1 MKTRRN
7 TAAMPTDA
15 EAKRRL
21 QKLIDRLPLP
31 PGANAT
37 VISARVRPYE
47 YSGDYH
53 DEEGHTLEYEVGGHT
68 DLDADSALARYRDH
82 DLHRIVSDA
91 LGVRRGDEEALLED
105 TDVLRDSRTLRDYPG
120 FSVIWS
126 GTLLD
131 RAVIHTDDGDKRA
144 DAVPEV
150 RAGKRNAGFMQ
161 KLLADVK
168 TNPRRSERGGPK
180 RGYLETRRP
189 LSKVPLTSSVF
200 DKENWFVGYANE
212 RAKSGVPF
220 MDRAFLHLHA
230 GNWTGREEQGTVYL
244 DVPLAWDKPIPTRIG
259 TFHAANITSVSFY
272 YTPRTNSLLVTYDL
286 DFDAERNHSAL
297 RAVVYG
303 PQPRTLRRGTRIIE
317 EHPRGP
323 RGLEEAVRMARKDF
337 EGRMVDGTIKV
348 GTPRYGFT
356 ETPKVLLSAEETRE
370 LLAARKE
377 AMRADDEGYAFV
389 HKLPQHMKELLIIM
403 RPDLNGDFGPV
414 YRDEVDAVLAWYRSL
429 SRQNPRARRVSTAV
443 LGERVRVFRNL
454 HTETWSVESA
464 TTGRIIAH
472 PDTVLLEDVRLVS
485 RDAGREKTRRTGKKG
500 VHAVASGTLVA
511 IDGPAPADLARWT
524 PLYYNPFKVDTFV
537 EFVDGKVGKPVRGAR
552 MWFAAADHRSQY
564 ALAPQEAD
572 PGRYKKPKVPKRR
585 NPDEDDFDAEY
596 WDEQLQ
602 EMCESTDYSLL
613 QEGDDIGHFDRYG
626 GRGYHET
633 SPKRAEDIKK
643 EGLGHHPGLSL
654 PGGGGIEGHETNLW
668 MCAWADPSLAARLLA
683 RGREGDWRWEV
694 ADRIADD
701 LSKHLVQKFPDL
713 KVVWFYKDAKGK
725 GLSKY
730 SGAKCSFDL
739 REVVEWL
746 ATNAEDGPYLY
757 GDEYMGYCLS
767 WRGPRIPPS
776 FLRWEQQ
783 NPRAHRAAPVPKR
796 ANGLLAS
803 LALVGIGM
811 VAGVYVEEQKGVAA
825 RVRRALKGKDKVARE
840 QFDRLKRDVLAAK
853 PRGSGPQERVPLA
866 IRTSTPITVRS
877 SIVEA
882 VTDPAWV
889 REESPDGKGYIH
901 VRTMKGTPYE
911 VFERVYGKGNK
922 LVVLDVGEAHE
933 RVNAPNGKDG
943 WPSVAAAK
951 RAAEAL
957 AGMRLAS
964 A

>member
-7 TAAMPTDA
+7 TATVPTDA

-53 DEEGHTLEYEVGGHT
+53 DEEGHALEYEVGGHT

-131 RAVIHTDDGDKRA
+131 RSTIHTDDGDKRA
-144 DAVPEV
+144 DAVSEV

-348 GTPRYGFT
+348 GTPRYGLT

-370 LLAARKE
+370 LLAARQE
-377 AMRADDEGYAFV
+377 AMRADDEGYDFV
-389 HKLPQHMKELLIIM
+389 HKLPKHIKELLIIM

-414 YRDEVDAVLAWYRSL
+414 YRADVDAILAWYRSL
-429 SRQNPRARRVSTAV
+429 PRQNPRARRVSTAV

-485 RDAGREKTRRTGKKG
+485 RDAGREKVRRTGKKN
-500 VHAVASGTLVA
+500 VHAIATGTLVA
-511 IDGPAPADLARWT
+511 IDGPAPADLTRWT

-537 EFVDGKVGKPVRGAR
+537 EFVGGKVGKPVRGAR

-572 PGRYKKPKVPKRR
+572 PGRYKKPKAPRR
-585 NPDEDDFDAEY
+585 E
-596 WDEQLQ
+596 
-602 EMCESTDYSLL
+602 
-613 QEGDDIGHFDRYG
+613 
-626 GRGYHET
+626 
-633 SPKRAEDIKK
+633 
-643 EGLGHHPGLSL
+643 
-654 PGGGGIEGHETNLW
+654 
-668 MCAWADPSLAARLLA
+668 
-683 RGREGDWRWEV
+683 
-694 ADRIADD
+694 
-701 LSKHLVQKFPDL
+701 
-713 KVVWFYKDAKGK
+713 
-725 GLSKY
+725 
-730 SGAKCSFDL
+730 
-739 REVVEWL
+739 
-746 ATNAEDGPYLY
+746 
-757 GDEYMGYCLS
+757 
-767 WRGPRIPPS
+767 
-776 FLRWEQQ
+776 
-783 NPRAHRAAPVPKR
+783 
-796 ANGLLAS
+796 NGLLAS

-811 VAGVYVEEQKGVAA
+811 AAGVYVEEQKGVAA

-840 QFDRLKRDVLAAK
+840 QFDHLKRGVLAAK
-853 PRGSGPQERVPLA
+853 PRVPLA

-901 VRTMKGTPYE
+901 ARTMKGTPYE

>member
-7 TAAMPTDA
+7 TAAVPTDA

-53 DEEGHTLEYEVGGHT
+53 DEEGHALEYEVGGHT

-105 TDVLRDSRTLRDYPG
+105 TDVLRNARDLRSYPG
-120 FSVIWS
+120 FSIVWS

-131 RAVIHTDDGDKRA
+131 RSTIHTDDGDGRA
-144 DAVPEV
+144 DAIPEV

-161 KLLADVK
+161 KMLADMK
-168 TNPRRSERGGPK
+168 T
-180 RGYLETRRP
+180 
-189 LSKVPLTSSVF
+189 
-200 DKENWFVGYANE
+200 
-212 RAKSGVPF
+212 
-220 MDRAFLHLHA
+220 
-230 GNWTGREEQGTVYL
+230 
-244 DVPLAWDKPIPTRIG
+244 
-259 TFHAANITSVSFY
+259 
-272 YTPRTNSLLVTYDL
+272 
-286 DFDAERNHSAL
+286 
-297 RAVVYG
+297 
-303 PQPRTLRRGTRIIE
+303 
-317 EHPRGP
+317 
-323 RGLEEAVRMARKDF
+323 
-337 EGRMVDGTIKV
+337 
-348 GTPRYGFT
+348 
-356 ETPKVLLSAEETRE
+356 
-370 LLAARKE
+370 
-377 AMRADDEGYAFV
+377 
-389 HKLPQHMKELLIIM
+389 
-403 RPDLNGDFGPV
+403 
-414 YRDEVDAVLAWYRSL
+414 
-429 SRQNPRARRVSTAV
+429 NPRARRVSTAV

-485 RDAGREKTRRTGKKG
+485 RDAGREKVRRTGKKG

-853 PRGSGPQERVPLA
+853 PRAGGAQERVPLT

-901 VRTMKGTPYE
+901 ARTMKGTPYE